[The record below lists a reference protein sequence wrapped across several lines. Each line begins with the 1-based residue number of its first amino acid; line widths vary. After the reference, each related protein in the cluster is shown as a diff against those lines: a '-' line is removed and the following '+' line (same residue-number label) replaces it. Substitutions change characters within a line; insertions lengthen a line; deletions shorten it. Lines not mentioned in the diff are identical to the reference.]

1 MTQHPDARILQV
13 TSYISNIFSA
23 LLGGSLPH
31 FQVQGP
37 CFAPEGVVQL
47 EKLIV
52 GKHSLD
58 FTKLRPQQA
67 ICNLVS
73 NAAIK
78 CFSMIQARFI

>member
-1 MTQHPDARILQV
+1 MIQHPDARILQV

-37 CFAPEGVVQL
+37 CFPPEGVVQL
-47 EKLIV
+47 EKLVV
-52 GKHSLD
+52 GKHSMD
-58 FTKLRPQQA
+58 FTNLWSQQA

-73 NAAIK
+73 NATSK
-78 CFSMIQARFI
+78 CFNLIQARFI

>member
-1 MTQHPDARILQV
+1 MTKHPDAKIFQAI
-13 TSYISNIFSA
+13 SYISNIFSA
-23 LLGGSLPH
+23 LLGGSVPH

-37 CFAPEGVVQL
+37 HFAPEGVLQL

-52 GKHSLD
+52 GKQSLD

-73 NAAIK
+73 NATSK
-78 CFSMIQARFI
+78 CFSMIQARFT